1 MGERRYGISLQ
12 VFNLISHEW
21 EQLER
26 EKRNSISTSSHV
38 LFCLSY
44 EHSDDDFFDDFEDF
58 RTLSEDFHKVFKG
71 KTIFFE
77 HFPKISK
84 DYRRWLK
91 ISEEEP
97 MMFRSHR
104 NTSNYFLRDYVT
116 MANGDLF
123 TSGNNVL
130 FSGVKISCLR
140 AKAHW
145 YFTGVYN
152 YLLFYYLFIYYTDF

>member
-1 MGERRYGISLQ
+1 MEFLFKYSTWY
-12 VFNLISHEW
+12 LISW
-21 EQLER
+21 VSPMN
-26 EKRNSISTSSHV
+26 KRYIELNTR
-38 LFCLSY
+38 FCLLY
-44 EHSDDDFFDDFEDF
+44 KHTNENFLDDFSNI
-58 RTLSEDFHKVFKG
+58 SEDYPKVVPRP
-71 KTIFFE
+71 IN
-77 HFPKISK
+77 HFWTFAENFQRFP
-84 DYRRWLK
+84 K